1 MYNLFWVIK
10 SRAEEQ
16 EDAAHSLPD
25 AFPEVM
31 PFSWMLLRFLCRIR
45 LFEDASKTNT
55 LTWLQQDKKNRAKNT
70 ARVPL
75 SAHTETLSVRV

>member
-16 EDAAHSLPD
+16 EDTAHSLPD
-25 AFPEVM
+25 TFPEVM

-55 LTWLQQDKKNRAKNT
+55 LT
-70 ARVPL
+70 
-75 SAHTETLSVRV
+75 